1 MGAAF
6 VFQRLRGIDPMAS
19 GIGLVILLNLG
30 LSFIIPNISI
40 GGHLGGLIG
49 GAATAFAME
58 SLAKRRPGAFL
69 PVMAGVVVAVVAV
82 AGSLAVAAQ
91 QGIS

>member
-1 MGAAF
+1 
-6 VFQRLRGIDPMAS
+6 
-19 GIGLVILLNLG
+19 
-30 LSFIIPNISI
+30 
-40 GGHLGGLIG
+40 
-49 GAATAFAME
+49 ME